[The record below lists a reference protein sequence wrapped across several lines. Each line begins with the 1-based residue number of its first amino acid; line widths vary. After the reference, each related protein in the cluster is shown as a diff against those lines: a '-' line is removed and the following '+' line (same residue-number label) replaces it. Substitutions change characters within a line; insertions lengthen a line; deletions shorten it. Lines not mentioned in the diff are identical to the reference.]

1 MITGPNWSGKSCYAK
16 QVALIVFLAHVGAFV
31 PAAEA
36 VVGLTDRIFTRIAT
50 QESVNIPQSSFMVDL
65 SQLVA
70 MQRLSTGRWVFLEVV
85 PAVVMWWAAAM
96 AHCPFQESEHHT
108 PPCFTNLS
116 GCPYHAAGPCA
127 SSMNLAR
134 ARLQQMA
141 SGCCVPP

>member
-85 PAVVMWWAAAM
+85 PAVVMWWAAAK
-96 AHCPFQESEHHT
+96 AHCPPRRVSTTLPPASQTCQAVPTMLQVPVHH
-108 PPCFTNLS
+108 
-116 GCPYHAAGPCA
+116 
-127 SSMNLAR
+127 R
-134 ARLQQMA
+134 
-141 SGCCVPP
+141 

>member
-70 MQRLSTGRWVFLEVV
+70 MQRLSTGRWGQ
-85 PAVVMWWAAAM
+85 AW
-96 AHCPFQESEHHT
+96 PFQH
-108 PPCFTNLS
+108 P
-116 GCPYHAAGPCA
+116 
-127 SSMNLAR
+127 M
-134 ARLQQMA
+134 QQLPTQGGRWGVA
-141 SGCCVPP
+141 

>member
-1 MITGPNWSGKSCYAK
+1 MLSCPRLQVITGPNWSGKSCYAK

-70 MQRLSTGRWVFLEVV
+70 MQRLSTGRWVVGGVV
-85 PAVVMWWAAAM
+85 
-96 AHCPFQESEHHT
+96 
-108 PPCFTNLS
+108 
-116 GCPYHAAGPCA
+116 
-127 SSMNLAR
+127 
-134 ARLQQMA
+134 
-141 SGCCVPP
+141 